1 MTTGDAGKGL
11 QRYEA
16 TYENIEKDDDG
27 DFVLYADY
35 MELFVERNS
44 LKQQLSDLQHECVD
58 SDDDIRAEA
67 KKVLPPESVDGDS
80 HGVPGITEIVCMLV
94 KQTADLQQRI
104 EELEGELEAEK
115 SNDHWLGEDA

>member
-44 LKQQLSDLQHECVD
+44 LKQQLSDLQ
-58 SDDDIRAEA
+58 
-67 KKVLPPESVDGDS
+67 
-80 HGVPGITEIVCMLV
+80 
-94 KQTADLQQRI
+94 QRVR
-104 EELEGELEAEK
+104 ELEGELEAEK